1 MVKHSLLLVAFS
13 FLMTACGTTA
23 QLSTPFSSLQ
33 VGQNEGSQML
43 NAAEKGDLGKSTI
56 VFFHSDWCH
65 SCDKAN
71 PILDQLVKEHS
82 NERKRRRREREDTK
96 ERFAV
101 GREGGEEKKKVGGGE
116 EKGKGWASISGW
128 PGKDNLQNTITQ
140 MMTHHQEMAIRTKN

>member
-82 NERKRRRREREDTK
+82 NELTIIRMDIDDTK
-96 ERFAV
+96 SRFAV
-101 GREGGEEKKKVGGGE
+101 GRYGVSATPTFVLFSAQGNVL
-116 EKGKGWASISGW
+116 ASISGW